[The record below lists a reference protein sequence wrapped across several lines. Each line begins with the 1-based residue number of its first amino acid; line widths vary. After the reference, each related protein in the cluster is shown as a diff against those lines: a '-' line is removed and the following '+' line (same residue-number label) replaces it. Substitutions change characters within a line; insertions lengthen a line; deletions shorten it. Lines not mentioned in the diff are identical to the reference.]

1 MNIIYLLHIPPECIV
16 LMLWYVVDL
25 KKKKI
30 KKNQRGTKEMEVDE
44 NGAVFFSASE

>member
-25 KKKKI
+25 KKKK
-30 KKNQRGTKEMEVDE
+30 KNQRGTKEMEVDE

>member
-25 KKKKI
+25 KKKK
-30 KKNQRGTKEMEVDE
+30 NQRGTKEMEVDE